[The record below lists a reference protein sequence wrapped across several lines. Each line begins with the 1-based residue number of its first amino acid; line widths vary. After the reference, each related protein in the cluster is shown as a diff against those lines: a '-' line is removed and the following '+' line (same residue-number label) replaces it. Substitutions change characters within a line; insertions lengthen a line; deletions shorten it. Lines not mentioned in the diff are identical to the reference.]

1 MADLLEKASIVIT
14 PTGYDVGS
22 INAVKPSTSPFADL
36 TFDRGTSATATRV
49 GGNGF
54 IQTVAQ
60 DLPRLDFLGGNNFT
74 IEPPST
80 NLFLYSEGF
89 NQTSEWTRIGN
100 AVGSINA
107 TTAPTGTDIGGQILS
122 DNATS
127 QQGLRETIAVSDA
140 KSYTF
145 SVFAKKSDYDFI
157 CLRFLSTN
165 SAFADKEAYFNIS
178 TGALGTIDSG
188 ITAKIEN
195 YQNEWFRCSVT
206 QTSTAAADAQVIIQ
220 LASSDNTTNVVGDGS
235 KKTFIYGAQFEEN
248 NFATSYIP
256 TSGST
261 VTRDD
266 ETATNSGSTSTIN
279 STEGV
284 LYAEIKSFENQHGA
298 DRVISLNDGTNN
310 NRIQIVYLNGQTN
323 KIGFRI
329 VKADSD
335 VGSVLEH
342 TVSDV
347 TEFSKVAARWSSDG
361 FDLFIDGV
369 KRATNATNPNF
380 SANTLTQLDLDNGEA
395 AGKFRGK
402 FKCIAVFKEKIS
414 DAALVSLTT

>member
-80 NLFLYSEGF
+80 NLFTYSEDF
-89 NQTSEWTRIGN
+89 TQWTATNNPTVTLNQ
-100 AVGSINA
+100 
-107 TTAPTGTDIGGQILS
+107 TTAPTGTDIGTSLIS

-127 QQGLRETIAVSDA
+127 EQRVR
-140 KSYTF
+140 KSFTVENDKPYTL

-157 CLRFLSTN
+157 QLKFTTLNGT
-165 SAFADKEAYFNIS
+165 FANKNTWFNIS
-178 TGALGTIDSG
+178 TGALGTVPSG
-188 ITAKIEN
+188 VTAKIEN
-195 YQNEWFRCSVT
+195 YGNGWYRCQVT
-206 QTSTAAADAQVIIQ
+206 QTSLAAGTSRSAIE

-235 KKTFIYGAQFEEN
+235 KKTFIYGAQFEQN

-310 NRIQIVYLNGQTN
+310 NRVQIVYLDGQTN
-323 KIGFRI
+323 KIGFKI
-329 VKADSD
+329 VKADSV

-380 SANTLTQLDLDNGEA
+380 STNTFTQLDLDNGEA

>member
-22 INAVKPSTSPFADL
+22 INAVKPSASPFADL

-80 NLFLYSEGF
+80 NLFTHSEDFTQWGATNNPTVAL
-89 NQTSEWTRIGN
+89 NQ
-100 AVGSINA
+100 
-107 TTAPTGTDIGGQILS
+107 TTAPTGTDIGTSLIS
-122 DNATS
+122 NNATS
-127 QQGLRETIAVSDA
+127 EQRIRKSFTVENA
-140 KSYTF
+140 KPYTL

-157 CLRFLSTN
+157 QLKFTTLNGTFEN
-165 SAFADKEAYFNIS
+165 KNTWFNIS
-178 TGALGTIDSG
+178 TGALGTVPSG
-188 ITAKIEN
+188 VTAKIEN
-195 YQNEWFRCSVT
+195 YGNGWYRCQVT
-206 QTSTAAADAQVIIQ
+206 QTSLAAGTSRGAIE

-310 NRIQIVYLNGQTN
+310 NRVQIVYLDGQTN
-323 KIGFRI
+323 KIGFKI
-329 VKADSD
+329 VKADSV

-380 SANTLTQLDLDNGEA
+380 TANTLTQLDLDNGEA

-402 FKCIAVFKEKIS
+402 FRCIAVFKEKIS

>member
-1 MADLLEKASIVIT
+1 EN
-14 PTGYDVGS
+14 Y
-22 INAVKPSTSPFADL
+22 
-36 TFDRGTSATATRV
+36 
-49 GGNGF
+49 GNGW
-54 IQTVAQ
+54 
-60 DLPRLDFLGGNNFT
+60 
-74 IEPPST
+74 
-80 NLFLYSEGF
+80 Y
-89 NQTSEWTRIGN
+89 
-100 AVGSINA
+100 
-107 TTAPTGTDIGGQILS
+107 
-122 DNATS
+122 
-127 QQGLRETIAVSDA
+127 
-140 KSYTF
+140 
-145 SVFAKKSDYDFI
+145 
-157 CLRFLSTN
+157 
-165 SAFADKEAYFNIS
+165 
-178 TGALGTIDSG
+178 
-188 ITAKIEN
+188 
-195 YQNEWFRCSVT
+195 RCQVT
-206 QTSTAAADAQVIIQ
+206 QTSLAAGASRATIE

-235 KKTFIYGAQFEEN
+235 KKTFIYGAQFEQN

-310 NRIQIVYLNGQTN
+310 NRVQIVYLNGQTN

-380 SANTLTQLDLDNGEA
+380 SANTLTQLDLDNGEG

-402 FKCIAVFKEKIS
+402 FRCIAVFKEKI
-414 DAALVSLTT
+414 